1 MRKQLTWEERKQ
13 RRKKSRGVPAPP
25 TFSLAELADDVLLT
39 QKEVAAWTRQSITWT
54 EKNRYEER
62 DGLEWRYVNGK
73 PLCVAGSL
81 KKAVKGDPTIRRP
94 PVKQH
99 AVMGND

>member
-1 MRKQLTWEERKQ
+1 MSKPLTEEERKRK
-13 RRKKSRGVPAPP
+13 RREQRGVPPLP
-25 TFSLAELADDVLLT
+25 TFSLTALADDVLLS
-39 QKEVAAWTRQSITWT
+39 QKEVAAWKRESVTWV

-81 KKAVKGDPTIRRP
+81 KKVMKGNPAVRRP

-99 AVMGND
+99 AEAGTD